1 MRQLPKIV
9 PVESDEDVHRVARLV
24 AEAWCRFDQ
33 AAWLVP
39 NRLQR
44 RMILGEVA
52 RIHIEH
58 ATFYGTVNILAD
70 GTAATVWFDR
80 HRPMPPPLD
89 YWSRLADV
97 AGGNVSRFM
106 LLDKLL
112 DGNRP
117 GDGHEELAF
126 VAVASGCRGA
136 GRGRWLV
143 RHHLAKLD
151 NAGITTYAGAA
162 TGAAREFYRTLGY
175 RPVHAVPMPDGNRI
189 CLMRRTP
196 HTADGTEAARD
207 RAPGR
212 NGLA

>member
-1 MRQLPKIV
+1 MRQLPRIV
-9 PVESDEDVHRVARLV
+9 PVESDDDVRRVARLV
-24 AEAWCRFDQ
+24 AEAWCEFDQ

-58 ATFYGTVNILAD
+58 ATFYGTVGMLAD

-80 HRPMPPPLD
+80 YRPMPPPLD

-97 AGGNVSRFM
+97 AGGNLSRFM

-117 GDGHEELAF
+117 GEGHEQLAF
-126 VAVASGCRGA
+126 VAVASGFRKD
-136 GRGRWLV
+136 GRGRRLV
-143 RHHLAKLD
+143 RQHLAKLD
-151 NAGITTYAGAA
+151 RAGITTYADAA
-162 TGAAREFYRTLGY
+162 TTVAREFYRSLGY
-175 RPVHAVPMPDGNRI
+175 RPVHAIPVPDGSRI
-189 CLMRRTP
+189 CLLRRAPNTG
-196 HTADGTEAARD
+196 DGTEA
-207 RAPGR
+207 
-212 NGLA
+212 